1 MPTTL
6 DCRDAI
12 IQPLQVQSRKS
23 GRPSPPYRHRLQPQ
37 AHDEHPGSQGIMET
51 TACRLNGREAA
62 QPALKTK
69 TDGFSVFYT
78 HPRTGLIRLV
88 FQLVDQAGTER
99 MSMRLASTAIMRN
112 NTALP

>member
-1 MPTTL
+1 
-6 DCRDAI
+6 
-12 IQPLQVQSRKS
+12 
-23 GRPSPPYRHRLQPQ
+23 
-37 AHDEHPGSQGIMET
+37 MET

-88 FQLVDQAGTER
+88 FQLVDQADEYACCLNR
-99 MSMRLASTAIMRN
+99 DHAQ
-112 NTALP
+112 

>member
-1 MPTTL
+1 
-6 DCRDAI
+6 
-12 IQPLQVQSRKS
+12 
-23 GRPSPPYRHRLQPQ
+23 
-37 AHDEHPGSQGIMET
+37 MET

-62 QPALKTK
+62 QPALKTN

-99 MSMRLASTAIMRN
+99 MSMRVASPAIMRN
-112 NTALP
+112 NTALL